1 MKEFLK
7 RVSAFHYKAFR
18 ELAMKECKWNYQQYN
33 NRLQGR
39 TKVTPLEAEK
49 LNDIVKQLTKKK

>member
-1 MKEFLK
+1 MEEFLK
-7 RVSAFHYKAFR
+7 RVSVLNYQSFR
-18 ELAMKECKWNYQQYN
+18 EKAMKECNWNYQQYN

-49 LNDIVKQLTKKK
+49 LDAIIKQLTEK